1 MTARLRG
8 IGSSDQGNVRTPRIN
23 YADLGSIS
31 IPIPPLQEQSRI
43 ADFLDAETA
52 RIEKIAATAKRGRR
66 LLDERRWATVHS
78 FVTGADR
85 SGPHY
90 DPMLGWVRQIPDD
103 WPVVRLK
110 HVADL
115 GSGHTPSRTHAE
127 YWKDCTIPWIS
138 LFDVGGMRD
147 VRQTRLTETVQK
159 ISELGMENSSAC
171 LHPAGTVVLSRT
183 ASVGFSTVM
192 GVDMAVSQHFVT
204 WTCGNSLLPDYL
216 LHTLRSM
223 RQYFESVQ
231 VGTTN
236 VTVFMPD
243 LQSIKI
249 PLPSTT
255 EQNSIVKRIGAITDN
270 IDLLAAR
277 FDSQVSLLAER
288 RQALITAAVTGQI
301 DVSTASGRN
310 VTEGITS

>member
-1 MTARLRG
+1 
-8 IGSSDQGNVRTPRIN
+8 
-23 YADLGSIS
+23 
-31 IPIPPLQEQSRI
+31 
-43 ADFLDAETA
+43 
-52 RIEKIAATAKRGRR
+52 
-66 LLDERRWATVHS
+66 
-78 FVTGADR
+78 
-85 SGPHY
+85 
-90 DPMLGWVRQIPDD
+90 
-103 WPVVRLK
+103 
-110 HVADL
+110 
-115 GSGHTPSRTHAE
+115 
-127 YWKDCTIPWIS
+127 
-138 LFDVGGMRD
+138 
-147 VRQTRLTETVQK
+147 
-159 ISELGMENSSAC
+159 
-171 LHPAGTVVLSRT
+171 
-183 ASVGFSTVM
+183 M